1 MTAFLAAAMFSMLF
15 STYLEL
21 FPMDMYFWLL
31 LGITAATVRQ
41 YEPDPEH
48 SHVAPA
54 SPAELRV

>member
-1 MTAFLAAAMFSMLF
+1 MLF

-41 YEPDPEH
+41 YEPDHEH
-48 SHVAPA
+48 SQVAAPR
-54 SPAELRV
+54 PAELRM